1 MPAAASKKHSNAYDI
16 CIIGAGMAGL
26 YMGTELLRMRPKLR
40 IVIAEK
46 YKFLGGRAM
55 TYSATVDGVHYQ
67 WEEGAGRISENH
79 RLLLG
84 LVRRH
89 GLTLKPIEGEG
100 TYKESGAFK
109 AEPDYFGRA
118 MPLLLEPLERLPA
131 ATLAGTTIRKLFQT
145 IHGARGLAILDHYP
159 YRAEIDTMR
168 ADMALA
174 VFRREMNSSTKFF
187 VLAEG
192 FSELVRKL
200 AEEFREAG
208 GTILDHHEFTKFTG
222 EGEAEFKIGKPSEGI
237 GRPELSLAAGKFIF
251 AIPSADLGRIPEF
264 RDLPVLKHI
273 VMKPL
278 LRVYAAFPL
287 ADREWL
293 RSIPRTVTAGPL
305 RFIIPTSY
313 DKASLQISYTDSE
326 DADRLIAIY
335 ERGGKEELETF
346 VMKEFRTLFGPMKIP
361 DPLFIQAYVWKDAVS
376 YWLPGEYDPY
386 EESRKACH
394 PIKGKPWY
402 VCGES
407 FSTDQCWIEGALN
420 HSQRLLG
427 IIEKSL

>member
-1 MPAAASKKHSNAYDI
+1 MPPATTHSTAYDI

-26 YMGTELLRMRPKLR
+26 YIGTELLRKRPRLR
-40 IVIAEK
+40 IAIAEK

-55 TYSATVDGVHYQ
+55 TYSATVNGVHYQ

-109 AEPDYFGRA
+109 AEPDYFGTA
-118 MPLLLEPLERLPA
+118 MPILLEPLEALPA
-131 ATLAGTTIRKLFQT
+131 AVLAGTTIRRLFQT
-145 IHGARGLAILDHYP
+145 IHGARGLAILDRYP

-168 ADMALA
+168 ADLALG

-192 FSELVRKL
+192 FSELVKKL
-200 AEEFREAG
+200 ADEFRGAG

-222 EGEAEFKIGKPSEGI
+222 EGEGEFKLGKPSEGI
-237 GRPELSLAAGKFIF
+237 GRPELSLSAGKFIF
-251 AIPSADLGRIPEF
+251 AIPSVALGHIPEF
-264 RDLPVLKHI
+264 KALPVLKHI
-273 VMKPL
+273 AMKPL

-287 ADREWL
+287 TDREWL
-293 RSIPRTVTAGPL
+293 RSIPKTVTPGPL
-305 RFIIPTSY
+305 RFIIPNSY
-313 DKASLQISYTDSE
+313 DTASLQISYTDSE
-326 DADRLIAIY
+326 DADRLIAIH
-335 ERGGKEELETF
+335 ERGGKDALEKV
-346 VMKEFRTLFGPMKIP
+346 VMREFRTLFGPMKIP
-361 DPLFIQAYVWKDAVS
+361 DPLFIQAHVWKDAVS
-376 YWLPGEYDPY
+376 YWLPGDYDPY

-407 FSTDQCWIEGALN
+407 FSMDQCWVEGALD
-420 HSQRLLG
+420 HAHRLLG
-427 IIEKSL
+427 ILVK